1 MLCRISIYKQFQPIN
16 QSNFLIAGEIPNVFR
31 VFTHLGNSMVILSFP
46 QLLNISVKYFGWQ
59 NIQLLQ

>member
-1 MLCRISIYKQFQPIN
+1 M
-16 QSNFLIAGEIPNVFR
+16 IAGEIPNVFR